1 MPRSERINLHAI
13 DREIRNVQK
22 KLEAAF
28 KQATAYEVKRLKQ
41 LLKKL
46 EAVREKAHEICP
58 RVWTVWPMYE
68 AEAAKAVKKPSRKK
82 GRGSS
87 R

>member
-1 MPRSERINLHAI
+1 MPKSERINLHAI
-13 DREIRNVQK
+13 DREIRDVQK
-22 KLEAAF
+22 KLETAV
-28 KQATAYEVKRLKQ
+28 KNATAYELARLKQ

-46 EAVREKAHEICP
+46 EAVREKCHKICP
-58 RVWTVWPMYE
+58 KVWTVWPIYE
-68 AEAAKAVKKPSRKK
+68 ADAARAVKKPRKK